1 MKNANVATVIFQT
14 SKEYKV
20 YSLCVNTQDSL
31 IKLVPT
37 SEPKTYGSLNGMYE
51 AVIRILNANHYTVHK
66 WNEFGT
72 TFYNIQFIDLDNP
85 TQVNRYGITLER
97 EQNCVQQV

>member
-1 MKNANVATVIFQT
+1 MKNTTAIVIFQT
-14 SKEYKV
+14 SAKYKV
-20 YSLCVNTQDSL
+20 YSLYVNTNDSL

-37 SEPKTYGSLNGMYE
+37 SESKTYGSLNGMYE
-51 AVIRILNANHYTVHK
+51 GVIRILNANNFKVHK

-72 TFYNIQFIDLDNP
+72 TFYNINFIDLDNP

-97 EQNCVQQV
+97 EQDCVQQV